1 MRITVLQLDPIRPL
15 QRLGHQIIAD
25 CFGGDVSVGLASQN
39 KKGHRTAVADR
50 SRSHRPSPRPLILE
64 PVVVESHHDA
74 VVSLPP
80 GAQLLGS
87 SAHCPIQAMWLDPI
101 VSVQFSPEC
110 APDVAGQ
117 WAARSNYDATTVA
130 QDLSRHVDRLTHT
143 GDTLATGSV
152 HAAQVWR

>member
-1 MRITVLQLDPIRPL
+1 MRITALQLDPISPL
-15 QRLGHQIIAD
+15 QSFGHQIIAD

-39 KKGHRTAVADR
+39 KKGTVRLSLTEAGRTD
-50 SRSHRPSPRPLILE
+50 PLLGPLILE

-87 SAHCPIQAMWLDPI
+87 SAHCPIQAMRLGPI
-101 VSVQFSPEC
+101 VSVQFYPEC